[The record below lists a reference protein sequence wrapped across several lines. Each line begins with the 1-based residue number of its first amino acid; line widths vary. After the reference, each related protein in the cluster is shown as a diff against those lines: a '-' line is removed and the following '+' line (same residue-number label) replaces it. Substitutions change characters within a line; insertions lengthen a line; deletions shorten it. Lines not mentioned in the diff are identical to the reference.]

1 MILENAS
8 IMKEIKS
15 PLVQIKDI
23 LTLAEMHLGKANNS
37 PPITLQAHWA
47 SCRQARSQV
56 LRLGENTFLGERFVF
71 LLYVKINVFGHNKIW
86 GGQKIC
92 GGTEFPHG
100 YEPGDR
106 GKF

>member
-1 MILENAS
+1 
-8 IMKEIKS
+8 
-15 PLVQIKDI
+15 
-23 LTLAEMHLGKANNS
+23 
-37 PPITLQAHWA
+37 
-47 SCRQARSQV
+47 
-56 LRLGENTFLGERFVF
+56 LGENTFLGERFVF